1 MIAHGIAVVCGYLF
15 IMWVVWKTAA
25 CIEVAA
31 QKNIHNKVRR
41 SQEVSIRTHSQKSH
55 MNHFN
60 NICYATVYWRCFD
73 ENNKCVGQCN
83 FVCEFFFFH
92 WKLLLLKLPVDGEKR
107 IRFALFKLNL
117 IFIQTPHFVFETFLS
132 CICMEALVLFYNKTI
147 Q

>member
-83 FVCEFFFFH
+83 FVCEFFFFSLEIVVIKTTCRW
-92 WKLLLLKLPVDGEKR
+92 WKKNTICSFQVKFRFLFRPR
-107 IRFALFKLNL
+107 ILFSK
-117 IFIQTPHFVFETFLS
+117 HFYHVFVWRL
-132 CICMEALVLFYNKTI
+132 
-147 Q
+147 